1 MTLRECS
8 VCEWSVLVEVGVSLL
23 SCGCG
28 EWKGGEGRG
37 REEDLVTDVFV

>member
-1 MTLRECS
+1 MLA
-8 VCEWSVLVEVGVSLL
+8 EVGVSLL

-28 EWKGGEGRG
+28 EGKGGEGRG

>member
-8 VCEWSVLVEVGVSLL
+8 VCEWSVLAEVGVSLL

-28 EWKGGEGRG
+28 EWKGGEGR
-37 REEDLVTDVFV
+37 EVDLVTDVLV